1 MKFILMHRTQRSSRW
16 ACGSVATAT
25 FALVTLAAC
34 DGAPANVAS
43 GVGSPT
49 VLQASEVHVIG
60 TSESI
65 AVVEDLTVL
74 SDGTVWVLN
83 SVEPFFVGFGP
94 DGDVLQVHGSQ
105 GGGPEEFRAPA
116 GFVSGDIDGE
126 AWVFDPIRHALIRI
140 SKPGTWSEISLPT
153 DSTPR
158 GTLRGG
164 MGFMNSRVRTARL
177 GDEII
182 LARSFALFIPGQIF
196 SFWLS
201 TWGADLVAVDL
212 ATASARGV
220 VSLGEVLGDPAE
232 YLEQTNGFP
241 PFPVWLRLWSVCSDT
256 QIRVHD
262 RLRNQ
267 VRNFTR
273 DGTELDPTPLPPP
286 HFTEVTDEQFARAV
300 FALSFAEAA
309 GEVGAQGS
317 PADSARV
324 LNELVQG
331 VEGEPEQLAGFL
343 PRYVDMRC
351 ADDGTLWIQPIDIDL
366 GDLRGGHAWLRI
378 TQDGVAQEIHFPNR
392 FDVYRFI
399 SGRIWGVQRDE
410 FDVASVA
417 WIEVPGSR

>member
-94 DGDVLQVHGSQ
+94 DGDVLQVHGSR

-201 TWGADLVAVDL
+201 TWGAGTRRQLQLGELCRSERSWVIQRSTSSRPTDSRRSQSGSGSSR
-212 ATASARGV
+212 SARTRRFAFTIDFGTRSETLRV
-220 VSLGEVLGDPAE
+220 TGPSS
-232 YLEQTNGFP
+232 TP
-241 PFPVWLRLWSVCSDT
+241 PHS
-256 QIRVHD
+256 
-262 RLRNQ
+262 
-267 VRNFTR
+267 
-273 DGTELDPTPLPPP
+273 LPPI
-286 HFTEVTDEQFARAV
+286 
-300 FALSFAEAA
+300 
-309 GEVGAQGS
+309 S
-317 PADSARV
+317 PK
-324 LNELVQG
+324 
-331 VEGEPEQLAGFL
+331 
-343 PRYVDMRC
+343 
-351 ADDGTLWIQPIDIDL
+351 
-366 GDLRGGHAWLRI
+366 
-378 TQDGVAQEIHFPNR
+378 
-392 FDVYRFI
+392 
-399 SGRIWGVQRDE
+399 
-410 FDVASVA
+410 
-417 WIEVPGSR
+417 

>member
-140 SKPGTWSEISLPT
+140 SKPGTWSEISLHGLYAPWH
-153 DSTPR
+153 S
-158 GTLRGG
+158 
-164 MGFMNSRVRTARL
+164 
-177 GDEII
+177 
-182 LARSFALFIPGQIF
+182 
-196 SFWLS
+196 
-201 TWGADLVAVDL
+201 
-212 ATASARGV
+212 
-220 VSLGEVLGDPAE
+220 
-232 YLEQTNGFP
+232 
-241 PFPVWLRLWSVCSDT
+241 
-256 QIRVHD
+256 
-262 RLRNQ
+262 
-267 VRNFTR
+267 
-273 DGTELDPTPLPPP
+273 
-286 HFTEVTDEQFARAV
+286 
-300 FALSFAEAA
+300 
-309 GEVGAQGS
+309 
-317 PADSARV
+317 
-324 LNELVQG
+324 
-331 VEGEPEQLAGFL
+331 EGWHGLHE
-343 PRYVDMRC
+343 
-351 ADDGTLWIQPIDIDL
+351 
-366 GDLRGGHAWLRI
+366 
-378 TQDGVAQEIHFPNR
+378 
-392 FDVYRFI
+392 
-399 SGRIWGVQRDE
+399 
-410 FDVASVA
+410 
-417 WIEVPGSR
+417 